1 LESVEIVSG
10 YHTFVDE
17 TPELARAKWEDRYMR
32 YLHFVGG
39 LVEPAAYG
47 GQYESWRRSS
57 AALQQVTFDQMYPN
71 QVLCGDVAQCADRVA
86 LLREEYGV
94 THFYVYM
101 DLGGLPQN
109 ELRASMERFATR
121 VIPQFR

>member
-1 LESVEIVSG
+1 
-10 YHTFVDE
+10 
-17 TPELARAKWEDRYMR
+17 MR
-32 YLHFVGG
+32 G
-39 LVEPAAYG
+39 
-47 GQYESWRRSS
+47 
-57 AALQQVTFDQMYPN
+57 
-71 QVLCGDVAQCADRVA
+71 VAQCADRVA